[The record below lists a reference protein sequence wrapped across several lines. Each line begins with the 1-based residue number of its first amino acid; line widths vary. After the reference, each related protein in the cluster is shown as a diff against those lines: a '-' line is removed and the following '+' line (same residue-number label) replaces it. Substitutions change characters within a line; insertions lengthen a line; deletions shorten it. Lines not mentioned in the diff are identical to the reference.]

1 MQDMFMLST
10 KPSKVAPGVELKIC
24 SIKWKTEGWTHSNN
38 LIFSYTVVWALNH
51 RRPWSFSSGK
61 LVRSGF
67 ALGIHATQT
76 QTDTHTH
83 AQVALCSLPTL
94 SSLTLTVSD
103 LVRASAEENPCPW
116 QIFDDVI
123 FARLETEADVDICV
137 TVCLLSSRP
146 LLPFPSL
153 PLLSHL
159 PSKLVK

>member
-1 MQDMFMLST
+1 MKDRGLNTFQYSDVFISFPT
-10 KPSKVAPGVELKIC
+10 QECKLKI
-24 SIKWKTEGWTHSNN
+24 IKDLGPSAQVS
-38 LIFSYTVVWALNH
+38 LCVQAS
-51 RRPWSFSSGK
+51 RP
-61 LVRSGF
+61 
-67 ALGIHATQT
+67 LGIHATQT

-94 SSLTLTVSD
+94 SSLTLTGSD